1 MTSFTNPANLLT
13 GDQLSLRGGC
23 RSGLGL
29 YRADTETVVTQVPKN
44 PTGYSWTQ
52 TGCARQSSER
62 NPS

>member
-29 YRADTETVVTQVPKN
+29 YRADTETVVTQVQKN
-44 PTGYSWTQ
+44 TTGYSWA
-52 TGCARQSSER
+52 GL
-62 NPS
+62 